1 MSSVARFFQKVIIF
15 FAGVTGGG
23 VRSLE
28 QLAVLRER
36 LIWSEYDKAIVR
48 GVQPDASADA

>member
-1 MSSVARFFQKVIIF
+1 MSSVARFFQKVIF

-23 VRSLE
+23 VRALE
-28 QLAVLRER
+28 QVSVLRER

-48 GVQPDASADA
+48 GVQPDSSADS

>member
-1 MSSVARFFQKVIIF
+1 MSSVARFFQKVIF

-28 QLAVLRER
+28 QLSVLRER

-48 GVQPDASADA
+48 GVQPDSSADA